1 MGWASAGFTD
11 EHREHKPAEEE
22 EADPGVGGGRWEKT
36 QGGILNRIKRK
47 TLCGMVFSRG
57 GSRCPHLEPRV
68 LKRKLFC

>member
-11 EHREHKPAEEE
+11 EPREHTPAEDE
-22 EADPGVGGGRWEKT
+22 EADPGWRRKVEKT
-36 QGGILNRIKRK
+36 PSGVLNRIKRK

-57 GSRCPHLEPRV
+57 GSRCPHLEPRL